1 MVLNCPVLGS
11 GMIQNRKNIGLVSES
26 LLKEMFGKRV
36 STLDLLVCISK
47 HAHRGAICQGIC
59 CL

>member
-26 LLKEMFGKRV
+26 LLKDIVGCGLQIGWF
-36 STLDLLVCISK
+36 
-47 HAHRGAICQGIC
+47 ACQRSAPVGSFAFSRN
-59 CL
+59 